1 MRSLCRI
8 NEQLV
13 RDNAVLQ
20 RRVEHLENLVKT
32 HQARIEILCAER
44 AQRALITPAGYA
56 ECEEHPAA

>member
-1 MRSLCRI
+1 M

-32 HQARIEILCAER
+32 HQARIEILSTECAR
-44 AQRALITPAGYA
+44 LHQPF
-56 ECEEHPAA
+56 PV